1 MLNYL
6 SWTGTNTELVELF
19 YGLNATG
26 SINNGKAEMKKIME
40 LCKVLFDIDL
50 GNIYKTFDEIKTRKK
65 DPTKFIDLIKTSL
78 LKKLNAED

>member
-1 MLNYL
+1 MSNYFKKYPDAE
-6 SWTGTNTELVELF
+6 GF
-19 YGLNATG
+19 YEGYGGAFIPPALEV
-26 SINNGKAEMKKIME
+26 EMKKITE

-78 LKKLNAED
+78 LKKLNAAE